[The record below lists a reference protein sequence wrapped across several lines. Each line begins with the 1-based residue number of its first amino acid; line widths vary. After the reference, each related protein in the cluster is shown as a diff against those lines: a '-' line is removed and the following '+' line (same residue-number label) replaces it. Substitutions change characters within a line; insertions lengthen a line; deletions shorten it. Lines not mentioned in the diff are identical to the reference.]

1 MFGLKILIPFYHF
14 FVLSL
19 LPRGESH
26 MKKSSPLW
34 LVAATLIVVTLAC
47 GVLPTPSPTLDVND
61 VVATQLAATL
71 TAIAHQQSTSAPD
84 LATAPPPEAGPTL
97 APTPPQP
104 LRVAYVKDGN
114 VWLWTEGIGA
124 APLTA
129 SGSIQDVR
137 LSDDGQVAAYVR
149 ESIPF
154 RPEILA
160 VNTDGSGERL
170 LVSSADFL
178 ATYSGSPGDA
188 PSGIGVYHM
197 GWKPDSHILYYNTR
211 PLFEGP
217 GLGGYDDLRMVNA
230 DTLEKVTIFNPGEG
244 GMFYFSPNGAQL
256 AILTPTSIS
265 LVNADGGSL
274 RRNVL
279 TFASVI
285 TYSEYLYYPH
295 PVWAADSSALRVA
308 IPPADPLLEPL
319 PPTSLWYIPADGS
332 PALFSG
338 SILAIPFAWPDTAIS
353 PDLSRVGYVVSVGVP
368 TDNLRELHLANA
380 DATGDTVYIGGE
392 MAEFIG
398 WLPNSAQFVFVVRG
412 SGATRGTHV
421 GSVGGGYTTLST
433 DPSLM
438 SDITWVDSTHFL
450 YLWRNSGVWELRY
463 NVLGGG
469 STLLDTGQIWSY
481 DYSN

>member
-1 MFGLKILIPFYHF
+1 
-14 FVLSL
+14 
-19 LPRGESH
+19 
-26 MKKSSPLW
+26 MKKSAHIW
-34 LVAATLIVVTLAC
+34 FVATTLMVVTLAC
-47 GVLPTPSPTLDVND
+47 GSLPIASPTLDVND

-71 TAIAHQQSTSAPD
+71 TALAPGAPQQATSAPD
-84 LATAPPPEAGPTL
+84 LATAPPSLASTL
-97 APTPPQP
+97 PPLP
-104 LRVAYVKDGN
+104 RLLRVAYVKDN
-114 VWLWTEGIGA
+114 NAWIWTEGIGGM
-124 APLTA
+124 PLTA
-129 SGSIQDVR
+129 SGGIQDVR
-137 LSDDGQVAAYVR
+137 ISDDGQVVVYVR
-149 ESIPF
+149 ESVPF
-154 RPEILA
+154 RPEIRA
-160 VNTDGSGERL
+160 INSDGSGERI

-188 PSGIGVYHM
+188 PSGIGVFQM
-197 GWKPDSHILYYNTR
+197 GWRPGSHVLYYNTQ

-217 GLGGYDDLRMVNA
+217 GLMGYDDLRMVNA
-230 DTLEKVTIFNPGEG
+230 DTLDRVTLFNPGDG

-265 LVNADGGSL
+265 LADADGSNL

-308 IPPADPLLEPL
+308 IPPADPMLTPL
-319 PPTSLWYIPADGS
+319 NPTGLWYIPIDGS
-332 PALFSG
+332 PAVFSG
-338 SILAIPFAWPDTAIS
+338 NILALPFAWPDTAIS
-353 PDLSRVGYVVSVGVP
+353 PDLSRVGYAMPVGVP

-380 DATGDTVYIGGE
+380 DSSGDTVYIGGE
-392 MAEFIG
+392 SAEFTG

-412 SGATRGTHV
+412 SGVTRGTHV

-433 DPSLM
+433 DPFLM
-438 SDITWVDSTHFL
+438 HAITWVDSTHFL
-450 YLWRNSGVWELRY
+450 YLWNNSGAWELRY
-463 NVLGGG
+463 NELGGAG